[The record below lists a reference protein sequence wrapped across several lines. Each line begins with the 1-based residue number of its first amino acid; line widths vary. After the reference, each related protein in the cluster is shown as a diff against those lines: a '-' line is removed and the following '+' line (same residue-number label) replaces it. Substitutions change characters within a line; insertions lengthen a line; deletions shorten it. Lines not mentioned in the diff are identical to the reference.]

1 MQRALRLNFA
11 EADVLSGPADPTRRA
26 NRFLVAGAA
35 VVTAG
40 ALFAGPTVHNLP
52 TEIQHRAVQL
62 TGLAAKATDSP
73 IAVYSEILSDTFDN
87 VAALSQAILA
97 DPFPLLSQVIRNQ
110 LGYAEEIGG
119 AIAGIPAGWQT
130 YVTGRGATFLA
141 SLQTSLNAGDVGGAV
156 NYLSSFVL
164 YGLQATVSPV
174 LNTLL
179 TYTPRGSTV
188 ANPGIPQQIVQN
200 LANAVGVLLSSTV
213 VVSNIFQSIY
223 GTALSTVAAA
233 GDGLAGLAQSVS
245 TGDVE
250 GAINSLINLPG
261 LIVNGFLN
269 GWQHPQS
276 AAPFPALLTFV
287 PVAPPT
293 DPANGVT
300 RTGVS
305 IGLLG
310 RLLVTIPQAI
320 AAAITP
326 VTTTASSAAPVAAV
340 TAAAATTAETVP
352 TTAATTETVSAGE
365 VAETSGSESTDT
377 AATPTDSVA
386 TKPTTSARSA
396 TTSTRP
402 SRASA
407 TADAADSIGGEVKK
421 SVGGSRKAAAKKP
434 TATSSDSGSDSA
446 SGSASESASASASKG
461 AASSD
466 SSE

>member
-1 MQRALRLNFA
+1 MQTALRLSFA
-11 EADVLSGPADPTRRA
+11 ETDVLSGPVGPARRA

-40 ALFAGPTVHNLP
+40 ALFAGPTVHDLP

-87 VAALSQAILA
+87 VSALSQAMLA
-97 DPFPLLSQVIRNQ
+97 NPLPLLSQVIRNQ
-110 LGYAEEIGG
+110 IGYAQEIGG

-130 YVTGRGATFLA
+130 YIEGRGATFLA
-141 SLQTSLNAGDVGGAV
+141 NLQTSLAAGDVGGAV
-156 NYLSSFVL
+156 NYLSSLVL

-213 VVSNIFQSIY
+213 VVSNIFQSLY

-233 GDGLAGLAQSVS
+233 GDGLAGLVQSVAA
-245 TGDVE
+245 GDVE

-261 LIVNGFLN
+261 LVVNGFLN

-276 AAPFPALLTFV
+276 AAPFPALLTFI

-305 IGLLG
+305 IGFLG

-326 VTTTASSAAPVAAV
+326 VTTTPTSAAPV
-340 TAAAATTAETVP
+340 TALAAT
-352 TTAATTETVSAGE
+352 ATPTETVSTATVAAE
-365 VAETSGSESTDT
+365 SEAETTESTEST
-377 AATPTDSVA
+377 ASASADTDSTLEASTPV
-386 TKPTTSARSA
+386 KSARSA
-396 TTSTRP
+396 AASTRP
-402 SRASA
+402 SRTSA
-407 TADAADSIGGEVKK
+407 TAEADASAGTEVKK
-421 SVGGSRKAAAKKP
+421 SVGGSRKAAAKKSA
-434 TATSSDSGSDSA
+434 ATSSTSSSDS
-446 SGSASESASASASKG
+446 SSKDG
-461 AASSD
+461 ASSD